1 MIKNIIF
8 DWSGVIK
15 DAHVSH
21 FWVVEN
27 MFRYFGNK
35 DITVEE
41 IMENYQEP
49 YMNFWKKYYPDIT
62 HEQELAAYKKFILSK
77 DCPKAKPYEDI
88 VELILR
94 FKELGIN
101 MAVLSSDFPETI
113 LPEIKSFGLENIFK
127 EVITFVHDKS
137 EAIHEIM
144 ERNDFVKENTIFI
157 GDTEN
162 EILAGKKVG
171 IKTIIVAWGLVKRYN
186 LDKAKPDFWVNN
198 LEELENIILSK

>member
-27 MFRYFGNK
+27 MFRYFGN
-35 DITVEE
+35 TE
-41 IMENYQEP
+41 INAKEIKENYEEP
-49 YMNFWKKYYPDIT
+49 YMNFWKKYFPSIT
-62 HEQELAAYKKFILSK
+62 IEQEQEVYKKFILNP
-77 DCPKAKPYEDI
+77 DCPKAKPYRDI
-88 VELILR
+88 VKLIFR
-94 FKELGIN
+94 FKEQGIN

-113 LPEIKSFGLENIFK
+113 LPEIKSFGLENVFR

-144 ERNDFVKENTIFI
+144 KRNNFSKDNTIFI

-171 IKTIIVAWGLVKRYN
+171 IKTIIVAWGLVKKYN
-186 LDKAKPDFWVNN
+186 IDKAKPDFWVNN
-198 LEELENIILSK
+198 LDELENIILSK